1 MWYMLNYQRLG
12 RNWKKTVSSVVV
24 YTISVVKR
32 CFHFS
37 LGVFGVL
44 ESVKAASDL
53 YSPLSGTVV
62 DVNSKLSDSP
72 ELINEKPYT
81 EGV

>member
-1 MWYMLNYQRLG
+1 
-12 RNWKKTVSSVVV
+12 VV
-24 YTISVVKR
+24 YVELPEVGQELEEDSKLLLWFIQFQWLKVL
-32 CFHFS
+32 HFS